1 MPTITITIVVAI
13 ISPVRC
19 LGLRA
24 APPWALGSIDLA
36 TSRHDLT
43 TSRRF
48 LTQHLPPRSHPAS
61 SGFTMQWHQ
70 TLQRITTATP
80 NVHPN
85 DGDSCQRTLA
95 TGLRRVS
102 PTLSPIE
109 IFFFDSVLCKDG
121 SALGLG
127 LSPPWTEEGKEC

>member
-1 MPTITITIVVAI
+1 MPTTTITIVVAI
-13 ISPVRC
+13 ISPVGCR
-19 LGLRA
+19 GLRA

-43 TSRRF
+43 TSRRRDLTGVFQGSRF

-95 TGLRRVS
+95 TGLRR
-102 PTLSPIE
+102 
-109 IFFFDSVLCKDG
+109 
-121 SALGLG
+121 
-127 LSPPWTEEGKEC
+127 